1 MQKGY
6 ALSIVLWI
14 VAAMGAIALFL
25 SSLAKDRIHIAQGID
40 NKIKATLKAQ
50 ESLDLM
56 LFYGSTGKFYINQM
70 LNAQLEDLNIPNAL
84 YIDGRTVV
92 LNESNVTLTDGGAL
106 CNLLFPYGES
116 IGKELGEESVFKE
129 SLYDWID
136 EDTFLQLNGA
146 EDDYYSQ
153 ISDNGYESRDKQAI
167 QDVAELGLIKG
178 IDKQKLA
185 PIKKNFLYTW
195 AIRINLTTATDE
207 KLYTLLDLPKE
218 TIEELLMLR
227 QTDMM
232 QFITKVNLI
241 NSNNE
246 TFFEL
251 YGFVPSKSLRVE
263 ISSKVGNAHAKI
275 NATIELHYKNKERW
289 VYKFTVE

>member
-195 AIRINLTTATDE
+195 AIRINLATATDE
-207 KLYTLLDLPKE
+207 KLYALLDLPKE